1 MYWDIRVITVR
12 QYRGQRDALPTTTSR
27 FTSDRERRLWFCA
40 VAVVVAIYSTL
51 GLAGSLAEVLREHHL
66 LPVALLFLM
75 FLTVAAVV
83 GSGLRTRPGRRE
95 IWMGLGVMAVYGMLV
110 LRMGVS
116 LEERTHLFEYGIVGV
131 LIYQALSERSENG
144 RRVPVPAVLALV
156 VTALLGWIDEGIQAV
171 LPDRVYDN
179 FDVFSNVIAALMGI
193 GGSVVIGWGRRW
205 IGGWASSR

>member
-1 MYWDIRVITVR
+1 M
-12 QYRGQRDALPTTTSR
+12 PTPTSR

-40 VAVVVAIYSTL
+40 LAVVVAIYSTL

-66 LPVALLFLM
+66 LPAAFFFLM
-75 FLTVAAVV
+75 FLTVAAIV
-83 GSGLRTRPGRRE
+83 GSGLKTRPGRRE
-95 IWMGLGVMAVYGMLV
+95 IWVGLGVMAVYGMLV
-110 LRMGVS
+110 IRMGGS
-116 LEERTHLFEYGIVGV
+116 LEERTHLFEYGIVSV

-144 RRVPVPAVLALV
+144 RRVPVPAVLALA

-205 IGGWASSR
+205 IGRWASSR